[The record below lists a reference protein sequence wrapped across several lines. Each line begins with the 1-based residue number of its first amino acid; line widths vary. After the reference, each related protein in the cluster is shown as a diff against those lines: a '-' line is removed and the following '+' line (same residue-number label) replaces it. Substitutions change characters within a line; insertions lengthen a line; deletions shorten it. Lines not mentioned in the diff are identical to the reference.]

1 MNDQYDPPFID
12 DEERELIESLDEIEP
27 QSLGK
32 PDEEKMA
39 KLRKA
44 ARSHLKRAS
53 AKMNIRIAP
62 EELELIKRRADQEGL
77 KYQSLVKSVMH
88 KYVTGQLVETG
99 KWPIK
104 DIIYS
109 RLTQSSHD
117 RGTESDCNVT

>member
-12 DEERELIESLDEIEP
+12 DDERELIESLDEIEP

-32 PDEEKMA
+32 PDEEKIA
-39 KLRKA
+39 RLRKA
-44 ARSHLKRAS
+44 ARLHLKRAS

-88 KYVTGQLVETG
+88 KYVTGQLVESG
-99 KWPIK
+99 K
-104 DIIYS
+104 
-109 RLTQSSHD
+109 
-117 RGTESDCNVT
+117 

>member
-1 MNDQYDPPFID
+1 MNDQYDPPYID

-27 QSLGK
+27 QSFGK

-44 ARSHLKRAS
+44 ARSHLQHAS

-62 EELELIKRRADQEGL
+62 EELELIKKRADQEGL

-99 KWPIK
+99 K
-104 DIIYS
+104 
-109 RLTQSSHD
+109 
-117 RGTESDCNVT
+117 